1 MHYFAFA
8 LEMKEPGINII
19 SHDNLC
25 QLPVTKVAI
34 RQFNK
39 RIIDHTNRNTTN
51 ILVTNYDFGFD
62 LKM

>member
-39 RIIDHTNRNTTN
+39 RIIDYTNRNM
-51 ILVTNYDFGFD
+51 ILPTYWSQIMILD
-62 LKM
+62 LI

>member
-25 QLPVTKVAI
+25 QLFVTKVAI

-39 RIIDHTNRNTTN
+39 RIIDHTNRNM
-51 ILVTNYDFGFD
+51 ILPTYWSQIMILD
-62 LKM
+62 LI